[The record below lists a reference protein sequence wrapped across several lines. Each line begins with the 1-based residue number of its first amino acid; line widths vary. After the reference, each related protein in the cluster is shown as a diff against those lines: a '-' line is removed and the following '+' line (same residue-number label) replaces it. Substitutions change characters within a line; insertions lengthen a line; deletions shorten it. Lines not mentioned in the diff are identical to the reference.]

1 MAGIADFGTV
11 GFGNTVVINVDE
23 NVGSV
28 TIPILYSG
36 VPVVGVQQGNIAS
49 VTISYSTR
57 NGTNTNAATLG
68 ADYLETKGSLTF
80 PQTTDPLVFSVTIPI
95 IDDTDAEITESFTL
109 GIDSI
114 NGAAPGGTQSVTI
127 NILDNDSG
135 QGATVPPGSNP
146 TFGPEA
152 PFFPTFVDGNNEVVG
167 TGGNDTLYG
176 GKGNDTLTGLQG
188 NDTMYGGQD
197 QDFLFGNDNNDFL
210 FGNKG
215 NDNLFGG
222 EGDDILYGGQGNDT
236 VYGNDGNDF
245 LAGDIGVDV
254 LAGAGGSDRFAIQAG
269 KQTDYVADFTVG
281 EDLLAL
287 TGGLG
292 FGDIS
297 IFQSGNDT
305 VLRLNSSG
313 EDLMVLVNTQS
324 FLITGTSFV
333 TV

>member
-1 MAGIADFGTV
+1 MGTI

-36 VPVVGVQQGNIAS
+36 DLFPAVDDQGNTAK
-49 VTISYSTR
+49 VTITYGTR
-57 NGTNTNAATLG
+57 NGTNTNAATEG
-68 ADYLETKGSLTF
+68 QDYLAIARESSISF
-80 PQTTDPLVFSVTIPI
+80 PQDPDPRSIPVTIPI
-95 IDDTDAEITESFTL
+95 IDDTDAEITESFVL
-109 GIDSI
+109 DIISI
-114 NGAAPGGTQSVTI
+114 NGASGAGTRSVVI

-176 GKGNDTLTGLQG
+176 GKGNDSLTGLFG
-188 NDTMYGGQD
+188 NDTLYGGQD
-197 QDFLFGNDNNDFL
+197 QDVLFGNDDNDFL

-236 VYGNDGNDF
+236 IYGNDGNDF

-269 KQTDYVADFTVG
+269 KQTDYVADFTVS

-287 TGGLG
+287 TGGLQ

-313 EDLMVLVNTQS
+313 EDLMVLVNTQA
-324 FLITGTSFV
+324 FLVTGTSFI

>member
-23 NVGSV
+23 SVGSV

-36 VPVVGVQQGNIAS
+36 VPVAGEGS
-49 VTISYSTR
+49 VSVSYSTR
-57 NGTNTNAATLG
+57 NGTNTNAANVPLAG
-68 ADYLETKGSLTF
+68 ADYLSVSGNQSF
-80 PQTTDPLVFSVTIPI
+80 PQTTDPLVFPITIAI
-95 IDDTDAEITESFTL
+95 IDDTDAEITESFVL
-109 GIDSI
+109 GLDSI
-114 NGAAPGGTQSVTI
+114 NGAAGGGTQAVVI
-127 NILDNDSG
+127 NIIDNDSG

-152 PFFPTFVDGNNEVVG
+152 PSFPVFVDGNNEVVG
-167 TGGNDTLYG
+167 SGGNDTLFG
-176 GKGNDTLTGLQG
+176 GKGNDSLTGLQG

-197 QDFLFGNDNNDFL
+197 QDVLFGNDSNDFL

-236 VYGNDGNDF
+236 IYGNDGNDF

-269 KQTDYVADFTVG
+269 KQTDYVADFIVG

-313 EDLMVLVNTQS
+313 EDLMVLVNTQA
-324 FLITGTSFV
+324 FLVTGTSFI

>member
-23 NVGSV
+23 SVGSV

-36 VPVVGVQQGNIAS
+36 VPDAGEGRVSI
-49 VTISYSTR
+49 TYSTR
-57 NGTNTNAATLG
+57 SGTNTNAATAG
-68 ADYLETKGSLTF
+68 ADYLAITGNTLNF
-80 PQTTDPLVFSVTIPI
+80 PFTTEPLVFPVTIPI
-95 IDDTDAEITESFTL
+95 IDDTDAEITESFVL
-109 GIDSI
+109 GLDSV
-114 NGAAPGGTQSVTI
+114 NGAAPGGTQSVVI
-127 NILDNDSG
+127 NIIDNDSG

-152 PFFPTFVDGNNEVVG
+152 PFFPVFVDGNNEVVG
-167 TGGNDTLYG
+167 SGGNDTLFG
-176 GKGNDTLTGLQG
+176 GKGNDSLTGLQG
-188 NDTMYGGQD
+188 NDTLYGGQD

-287 TGGLG
+287 TGGLQ

-324 FLITGTSFV
+324 FLVTGTSFI